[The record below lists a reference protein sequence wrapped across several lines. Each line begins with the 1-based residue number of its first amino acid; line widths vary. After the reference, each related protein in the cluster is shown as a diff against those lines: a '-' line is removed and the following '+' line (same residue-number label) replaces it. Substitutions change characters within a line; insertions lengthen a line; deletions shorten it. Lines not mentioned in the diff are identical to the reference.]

1 MKRRLS
7 ECLDSIVDNRGR
19 NPKYYTFERFP
30 VIDNVM
36 IKNNYYPSLSETQR
50 YIDQDTHDTFL
61 RGYIEKDMPIMT
73 LVGGGIGNVALA
85 PGPEAVIV
93 QNTIGFKVNESI
105 LNKKYLYYWFIDRHE
120 QIIGLNRGSG
130 QPSIRKTDIEG
141 LDIDLPNLEIQ
152 QKIVRILS
160 SLDQKI
166 ELNNRQN
173 SLITELLKLN
183 YEKTTRGSN
192 AKTKVALQNI
202 FNFQEGPGIRN
213 WQYVEKDGTRFIN
226 IRCIKDDDLD
236 LSTANM
242 ISVEEANGKYAHF
255 LLKEGDIVV
264 STSGTLGR
272 SQIIRKAHLP
282 LCLNTSVIRFWP
294 KEPYY
299 YSFMYC
305 YIISSEFLHNLD
317 VMATGSAQRNFG
329 PMHLRQIDI
338 DIMDN
343 DAIKLF
349 EKENRPLI
357 KKLCL
362 NRDENISLKN
372 IRDTLLPKL
381 MSGEIDLE
389 RISIND

>member
-1 MKRRLS
+1 MKYKLGDVCRKIVSGGTPKSTNSEYYDGGNIPWLNTKEVNFNRIYNTEKKITKLGLANSAAKMIDENSIIIAMYGVTAGHVAINKIPLTTNQACCNLKIDSNLASYEYVYYYLLYKYDELS
-7 ECLDSIVDNRGR
+7 SLANGGAQQNLNSQI
-19 NPKYYTFERFP
+19 
-30 VIDNVM
+30 
-36 IKNNYYPSLSETQR
+36 IKNFE
-50 YIDQDTHDTFL
+50 
-61 RGYIEKDMPIMT
+61 
-73 LVGGGIGNVALA
+73 
-85 PGPEAVIV
+85 
-93 QNTIGFKVNESI
+93 
-105 LNKKYLYYWFIDRHE
+105 
-120 QIIGLNRGSG
+120 
-130 QPSIRKTDIEG
+130 
-141 LDIDLPNLEIQ
+141 IDLPDLKIQ
-152 QKIVRILS
+152 KKIVRILS
-160 SLDQKI
+160 ALDQKI

-173 SLITELLKLN
+173 SLITELLKLS

-192 AKTKVALQNI
+192 AKTKVALQGI

-213 WQYVEKDGTRFIN
+213 WQYVEKNGTRFIN

-255 LLKEGDIVV
+255 MLKEGDIVV

-305 YIISSEFLHNLD
+305 YIISNEFLHNLD

-381 MSGEIDLE
+381 MSGGIDLE